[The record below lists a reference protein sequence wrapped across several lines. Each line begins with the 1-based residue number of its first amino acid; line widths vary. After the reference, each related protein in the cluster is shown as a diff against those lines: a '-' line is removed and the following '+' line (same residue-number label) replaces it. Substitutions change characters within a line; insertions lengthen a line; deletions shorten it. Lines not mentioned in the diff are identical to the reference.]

1 MSTLSAWALGAAM
14 GLVSLFGLIIAS
26 QATDEAFY
34 WTGLTFF
41 AFGIVFIFAL
51 IARCT
56 GRSGH

>member
-1 MSTLSAWALGAAM
+1 MSSLSAWALGIVM
-14 GLVSLFGLIIAS
+14 GLISLFGLIMAS
-26 QATDEAFY
+26 QATDQAFY

-41 AFGIVFIFAL
+41 VFGIVFIFAL